1 MAVGSSLRVEVLRA
15 LILLYHQAWSAGM
28 GKDGIVQMWS
38 FLGAVQGTAGSVCKS
53 PTAASLDVIPR

>member
-1 MAVGSSLRVEVLRA
+1 
-15 LILLYHQAWSAGM
+15 M